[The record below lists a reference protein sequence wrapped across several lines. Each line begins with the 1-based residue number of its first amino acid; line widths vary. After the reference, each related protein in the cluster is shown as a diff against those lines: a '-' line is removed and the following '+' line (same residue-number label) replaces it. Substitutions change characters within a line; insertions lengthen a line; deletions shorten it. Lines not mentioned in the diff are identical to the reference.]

1 VADSHKL
8 VVACLGDSIT
18 EGSPEHDSRRGGNPE
33 SQWMHWAA
41 DERLEFRNYGIW
53 GERTDEIADRLDEAL
68 RGADALVAQGGINDI
83 AQGRPVERA
92 AENLRTI
99 IRRAKQHGVPVVVAN
114 VLPWNHGGPDAEAKI
129 LRLNELIADLADDE
143 GIALLDFHH
152 ALEDPDAPGRM
163 QAEFAHDDGDHPSV
177 AGYRRLG
184 EAVLDDLLR
193 ALQPAQRPD

>member
-18 EGSPEHDSRRGGNPE
+18 EGSPEHDSRRGGNAE
-33 SQWMHWAA
+33 SQWMYWAA
-41 DERLEFRNYGIW
+41 DERLDFRNHGIW

-68 RGADALVAQGGINDI
+68 RDADALVVQGGINDI

-92 AENLRTI
+92 VENLRTI
-99 IRRAKQHGVPVVVAN
+99 VRGAKQRGVLVVVAN
-114 VLPWNHGGPDAEAKI
+114 VLPWNNGWPEAEAKI
-129 LRLNELIADLADDE
+129 RRLNELIADLAAAE
-143 GIALLDFHH
+143 GIVLLDFHSV
-152 ALEDPDAPGRM
+152 LEDPDAPGRM
-163 QAEFAHDDGDHPSV
+163 QAELAHDDGDHPSV

-184 EAVLDDLLR
+184 ETVLDDLLR

>member
-1 VADSHKL
+1 VADSHRL

-18 EGSPEHDSRRGGNPE
+18 EGSPQHDSRRGGNPE
-33 SQWMHWAA
+33 SQWMYWAA

-68 RGADALVAQGGINDI
+68 RGADALVVQGGINDI

-92 AENLRTI
+92 VENLRTI
-99 IRRAKQHGVPVVVAN
+99 VRGAKQRGVPVVVAN
-114 VLPWNHGGPDAEAKI
+114 VLPWNNGWPDAEAKI
-129 LRLNELIADLADDE
+129 RRLNVVIAELAEGE
-143 GIALLDFHH
+143 GIALLDFHS

-163 QAEFAHDDGDHPSV
+163 QAELAHDDGDHPSV

-193 ALQPAQRPD
+193 AFQPPQRPD

>member
-18 EGSPEHDSRRGGNPE
+18 EGSPEQDSRRGGNAE
-33 SQWMHWAA
+33 SQWMYWAA
-41 DERLEFRNYGIW
+41 DERLDFRNHGIW

-68 RGADALVAQGGINDI
+68 RDADALVVQGGINDI

-92 AENLRTI
+92 VENLRTI
-99 IRRAKQHGVPVVVAN
+99 VRGAKQRGVLVVVAN
-114 VLPWNHGGPDAEAKI
+114 VLPWNNGWPEAEAKI
-129 LRLNELIADLADDE
+129 RRLNELIADLAAAE
-143 GIALLDFHH
+143 GIVLLDFHSV
-152 ALEDPDAPGRM
+152 LEDPDAPGRM
-163 QAEFAHDDGDHPSV
+163 QAELAHDDGDHPSV

-184 EAVLDDLLR
+184 ETVLDDLLR

>member
-68 RGADALVAQGGINDI
+68 RGADALVVQGGINDI

-114 VLPWNHGGPDAEAKI
+114 VLPWNNGGSDAEAKI

>member
-33 SQWMHWAA
+33 SQWMYWAA
-41 DERLEFRNYGIW
+41 DERLEFRNHGIW
-53 GERTDEIADRLDEAL
+53 GERTDEIADRLDEAI

-99 IRRAKQHGVPVVVAN
+99 IRRANRHAVPVVVAN
-114 VLPWNHGGPDAEAKI
+114 VLPWNNGGPEADTKI
-129 LRLNELIADLADDE
+129 RRLNELIAELAEDE
-143 GIALLDFHH
+143 GIALLDFHD

-163 QAEFAHDDGDHPSV
+163 RGELAHDDGDHPSV

-193 ALQPAQRPD
+193 ALQPAQRPN